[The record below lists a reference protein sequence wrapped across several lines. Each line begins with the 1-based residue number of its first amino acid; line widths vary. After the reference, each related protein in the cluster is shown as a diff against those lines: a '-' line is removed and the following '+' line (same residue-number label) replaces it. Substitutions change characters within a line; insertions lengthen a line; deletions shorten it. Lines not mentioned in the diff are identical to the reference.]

1 MNDAIDSI
9 DPSEEEEFK
18 SGSEDIDIKPWDLPY
33 WRGGPKKTKA
43 ELLAEKE
50 QAEAEAEEEVEV
62 VEPITVEELE
72 AIRSEGYEEGFLQGL
87 NEGREKGEAEG
98 KNEGHIE
105 GKEEGYKEGKQEGN
119 RIGFEAGQ
127 AEGLAA
133 GKDEIELATENLVS
147 VVKQL
152 EQRLSEK
159 DAALPQVLS
168 QLIKTACETIIEREL
183 EQGDDQIV
191 KKLTAALNQLPG
203 GAEEVQVFVSPI
215 DVPYLE
221 QGLTYL
227 GRKIDFE
234 IDESLATGSARITTK
249 QSLVEFSHQ
258 ERMQKV
264 FELINS
270 QCEKLDLTDI
280 DGEQQEDV
288 VEESEVAEET
298 EASEKVDVTEES
310 GVIEETGVI
319 EEASKELPE
328 KLPEDD
334 VIENIEEQAK
344 KIESQS
350 AEAES
355 NDETDEGGEAEDG
368 DSL

>member
-9 DPSEEEEFK
+9 DPNEEEEFK
-18 SGSEDIDIKPWDLPY
+18 PGSEDIDIKPWDLPY

-43 ELLAEKE
+43 ELRAERE

-87 NEGREKGEAEG
+87 NEGREKGEADG
-98 KNEGHIE
+98 KNQGHIE

-119 RIGFEAGQ
+119 RIGFEAGE

-133 GKDEIELATENLVS
+133 GKDEIKLATENLLS

-159 DAALPQVLS
+159 DAALPKVLS
-168 QLIKTACETIIEREL
+168 QLIKTACETVLEREL

-191 KKLTAALNQLPG
+191 KKVTAALSQLPG
-203 GAEEVQVFVSPI
+203 GAEEIQVFVSPI
-215 DVPYLE
+215 DAPYLE

-234 IDESLATGSARITTK
+234 IDESLATGSARVTTK
-249 QSLVEFSHQ
+249 QSLIEFSHQ

-264 FELINS
+264 FELIDS

-280 DGEQQEDV
+280 EGEPQEDV
-288 VEESEVAEET
+288 IEESDVLEET
-298 EASEKVDVTEES
+298 EITEEANVS
-310 GVIEETGVI
+310 EEFGVVEEVD
-319 EEASKELPE
+319 
-328 KLPEDD
+328 ED
-334 VIENIEEQAK
+334 IEEQTENTK
-344 KIESQS
+344 VK
-350 AEAES
+350 
-355 NDETDEGGEAEDG
+355 NDEIKSDDETEEG

>member
-1 MNDAIDSI
+1 MLPLTIMNDAIDSI
-9 DPSEEEEFK
+9 DPEEEEFK
-18 SGSEDIDIKPWDLPY
+18 AGSEDIEIKPWDLPY
-33 WRGGPKKTKA
+33 WRGGPVKDDAHSEVPETM
-43 ELLAEKE
+43 
-50 QAEAEAEEEVEV
+50 EEEVEV

-98 KNEGHIE
+98 KKQGLID
-105 GKEEGYKEGKQEGN
+105 GKEAGCQEGKQEGN

-133 GKDEIELATENLVS
+133 GKEEITLAADNLAK

-183 EQGDDQIV
+183 QQGDDQIV
-191 KKLTAALNQLPG
+191 NKVTAALKQLPG
-203 GAEEVQVFVSPI
+203 GAENIQVFVSRS
-215 DVPYLE
+215 DAVYLE

-227 GRKIDFE
+227 GQQVDFE
-234 IDESLATGSARITTK
+234 IDDALVTGSARITTK
-249 QSLVEFSHQ
+249 QSLIEFSHQ

-264 FELINS
+264 FELIDS

-280 DGEQQEDV
+280 EGEQQEEPADEV
-288 VEESEVAEET
+288 VEETEIAES
-298 EASEKVDVTEES
+298 ASEDVAPEEHDQ
-310 GVIEETGVI
+310 E
-319 EEASKELPE
+319 
-328 KLPEDD
+328 EDD
-334 VIENIEEQAK
+334 
-344 KIESQS
+344 
-350 AEAES
+350 EALDDDASE
-355 NDETDEGGEAEDG
+355 G